1 MLIKPGSKR
10 RRTQTDIA
18 AARDAQELRDQIER
32 ENEERIRE
40 LTEQVNEMR
49 EESQQNIEYKN
60 VVGEMLS

>member
-10 RRTQTDIA
+10 RRTQTEME
-18 AARDAQELRDQIER
+18 AARNAEELRDQIAR

-40 LTEQVNEMR
+40 LTQQVEAMK
-49 EESQQNIEYKN
+49 EESLQNIEYKN